1 MWIGLIPIYT
11 SIQDGPYLR
20 YYWEKPLNHIWERSM
35 IVLDLVHRMEDV
47 RCVPN
52 MFVRNWLAVVNV
64 IHNNVRGLLAMIE
77 ESSIL
82 LYRSDPAGLV
92 LLGWQGLCVL
102 WYQIDLS
109 SWAIFLQFPLPALLL
124 PAQFQKQLAICKV
137 FVNATCLRYC
147 SAKYVSNIKT
157 AGNQRIKSKRLLV
170 G

>member
-1 MWIGLIPIYT
+1 MWIGLITIYT
-11 SIQDGPYLR
+11 SILDSPYLR

-35 IVLDLVHRMEDV
+35 IVPDLVHRMEDV

-64 IHNNVRGLLAMIE
+64 IHNNVRGLLSMIE

-82 LYRSDPAGLV
+82 LYRSDPAGLL

-109 SWAIFLQFPLPALLL
+109 SWAIFLQFPPLALLL
-124 PAQFQKQLAICKV
+124 PAQFRKQLAICKV
-137 FVNATCLRYC
+137 FVNATCLRHYF
-147 SAKYVSNIKT
+147 AKFVSNIKT
-157 AGNQRIKSKRLLV
+157 ARNWRIKSKWLLV